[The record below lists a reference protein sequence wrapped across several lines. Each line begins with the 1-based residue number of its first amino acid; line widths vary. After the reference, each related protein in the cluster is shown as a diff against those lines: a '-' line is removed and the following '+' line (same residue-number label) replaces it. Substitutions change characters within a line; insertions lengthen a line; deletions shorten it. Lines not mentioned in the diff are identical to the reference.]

1 MAIHDSYT
9 KEILEQLNYNATWLP
24 TVQLAP
30 GDLCDLRGHEMQVV
44 SNLAEFEIPFEL
56 EDPAVETD
64 IEYSSE
70 GAVSINFKASGDPP
84 PAGSLLDLN
93 DAGVS
98 LSFSRSQAVVLRM
111 AKCSSRRIKSLQK
124 VGELVLARHNAG
136 TWPEGYAVVTEI
148 VAAGASTIIIS
159 NGKSAGLDLTAKAG
173 VGTGALN
180 LASLDAGLQV
190 KRESKIGAKFVAV
203 PGLTP
208 LVRVSGIQKRF
219 LRPVR
224 FRGAEGTLP
233 TVPRLGGSSP
243 AFGPVDYP
251 DYST

>member
-30 GDLCDLRGHEMQVV
+30 GDVCDLRGHEIQVV
-44 SNLAEFEIPFEL
+44 SHLTEFKIAFEL
-56 EDPAVETD
+56 EDRPAETD
-64 IEYSSE
+64 IEYASA

-84 PAGSLLDLN
+84 PVGSMLDVS

-98 LSFSRSQAVVLRM
+98 VSFSQLRAVVLRM
-111 AKCSSRRIKSLQK
+111 AKCTSKRIKSLQK
-124 VGELVLARHNAG
+124 VGEQVLALHAAG
-136 TWPEGYAVVTEI
+136 SWPEDYVVITEI

-159 NGKSAGLDLTAKAG
+159 NGESAGLDLTAKAG
-173 VGTGALN
+173 VNAGALT

-208 LVRVSGIQKRF
+208 LVRVSGIQTQF
-219 LRPVR
+219 LRPDR
-224 FRGAEGTLP
+224 FRGAETTSP
-233 TVPRLGGSSP
+233 T
-243 AFGPVDYP
+243 AFVPVDYT
-251 DYST
+251 DYPT

>member
-30 GDLCDLRGHEMQVV
+30 GDVCDIRGNEMQLM
-44 SNLAEFEIPFEL
+44 SSLTEFKIPFEL
-56 EDPAVETD
+56 EDRAVDTD

-84 PAGSLLDLN
+84 PVGSLLDIG

-111 AKCSSRRIKSLQK
+111 AKCSSKRLKSLQK
-124 VGELVLARHNAG
+124 VGEQVLALHNAG
-136 TWPEGYAVVTEI
+136 TWPEGYVVVSEI

-159 NGKSAGLDLTAKAG
+159 NGESAGLDLTAKAG
-173 VGTGALN
+173 VGTGAFT

-208 LVRVSGIQKRF
+208 LVRVSGIQERF
-219 LRPVR
+219 LRPDR
-224 FRGAEGTLP
+224 FRGAPAGA
-233 TVPRLGGSSP
+233 SP
-243 AFGPVDYP
+243 NAFGPVDYA
-251 DYST
+251 DYLT